1 MSTDELKAQGKCCSC
16 EAELKHSVNLNIVQ
30 LPFLTTWKFPVWG
43 NIFMQAPKNG
53 AIAFICDACYD
64 SGEPTI
70 KFAVEQDDNGIK
82 YHPIEK
88 LELLN

>member
-1 MSTDELKAQGKCCSC
+1 MSTDELKAQGKCCAC
-16 EAELKHSVNLNIVQ
+16 EAELKHSIHLNMVQ
-30 LPFLTTWKFPVWG
+30 LQRQASWKFPVWG
-43 NIFMQAPKNG
+43 HILNG
-53 AIAFICDACYD
+53 QQNMALAFICDPCYD